1 MMGRWWQGLG
11 LLAPVT
17 LVAESAL
24 GLIARLAKGYKAVM
38 NWVGGL
44 FLLALIA
51 VVVAVGTDVHMT
63 KCQPRSFYAAV
74 GLCSP

>member
-1 MMGRWWQGLG
+1 LTVSPYKR
-11 LLAPVT
+11 
-17 LVAESAL
+17 
-24 GLIARLAKGYKAVM
+24 YKAAM
-38 NWVGGL
+38 NWVGGI

-63 KCQPRSFYAAV
+63 KCQPRSFYASV